1 MERGLLWKITSTMD
15 PISSTAAAGIR
26 ARMEALDLLANNL
39 ANSGT
44 PGFKADR
51 EAYRLYSSPESSTWM
66 AWSPVIESH
75 VTDFSQGQLTMTSN
89 PSDLAISGDGFFLAD
104 GPLGPLLTRN
114 GKLHVT
120 QEGKLVTPEGY
131 ELATIEPRRI
141 RLNPQLPFEIGIDG
155 SVNQEGATVGR
166 LRIGE
171 TPTGVQPVKQEGA
184 YFQMDASQLRTLP
197 PERYQ
202 IRQGHLENSNFSPAE
217 ASFKL
222 IGVLRQFETLQRAM
236 QLGGEMGRKAVEDV
250 ARVTT

>member
-1 MERGLLWKITSTMD
+1 MD

-26 ARMEALDLLANNL
+26 ARMESLDLLANNL

-44 PGFKADR
+44 PGYKADR
-51 EAYRLYSSPESSTWM
+51 EAYRLYSGAESSSEM

-75 VTDFSQGQLTMTSN
+75 VTDFSQGQLMATST
-89 PSDLAISGDGFFLAD
+89 PSDLAISGEGFLVAD
-104 GPLGPLLTRN
+104 GPRGPLLTRN

-120 QEGKLVTPEGY
+120 QDGRLETQDGY
-131 ELATIEPRRI
+131 ELATIEPRRL
-141 RLNPQLPFEIGIDG
+141 RLNPLMPFEVAMDGGVTQDG
-155 SVNQEGATVGR
+155 SLVGH
-166 LRIGE
+166 LRIAEGV
-171 TPTGVQPVKQEGA
+171 PGVQPAKLEGA
-184 YFQMDASQLRTLP
+184 YFQMDNSQIRNLP

-217 ASFKL
+217 ASVKL

-250 ARVTT
+250 ARVTP